1 MVSKLSES
9 MKINKAF
16 DRCGWKYQGV
26 LLGILLAAPVIQSQ
40 AQTYS
45 LSTGGT
51 SLQINAGGSNAG
63 LSDWMAGG
71 VNQLA
76 QQWFYYSVGDGAVNS
91 IDTINTWSLLSQSGT
106 SLSGTYSDSTL
117 SVTTTYALASAG
129 LTTQVAVQNLSGS
142 TEAFNF
148 YQYSDFGIGGV
159 SAGQDVYFPS
169 SGFPYTVYQYNP
181 NNAGI
186 GYLEGSIDVGL
197 GTTVKEVAGT
207 YNGTD
212 GSDQFGLENGHTA
225 PTFTGSPGT
234 LLAGPGSVDFA
245 YEFTATLAP
254 NSSITFSEIQAVP
267 EPSSLVLLSF
277 GMLALGLFYR
287 REFGFLKIVIRKG

>member
-1 MVSKLSES
+1 
-9 MKINKAF
+9 MKINQAF
-16 DRCGWKYQGV
+16 DRCGWKYQAA
-26 LLGILLAAPVIQSQ
+26 LLGILLAVPVVQSQ
-40 AQTYS
+40 AQTYN
-45 LSTGGT
+45 LSTGTT

-63 LSDWMAGG
+63 LSNWMNGG
-71 VNQLA
+71 VNELA
-76 QQWFYYSVGDGAVNS
+76 QQWFYYSVGGGNVNS
-91 IDTINTWSLLSQSGT
+91 IDTINPWSLVSQSGT

-159 SAGQDVYFPS
+159 SAGQDVYFPG

-186 GYLEGSIDVGL
+186 GYLQGSVDVGI
-197 GTTVKEVAGT
+197 GTTVEEAAGIN
-207 YNGTD
+207 NGT
-212 GSDQFGLENGHTA
+212 QLGLKNGNPA
-225 PTFTGSPGT
+225 PNFTNSSGIV
-234 LLAGPGSVDFA
+234 GPGSVNFG

-254 NSSITFSEIQAVP
+254 GSSITFNELQVVP
-267 EPSSLVLLSF
+267 EPSA
-277 GMLALGLFYR
+277 LALISCGILVFGLFSR
-287 REFGFLKIVIRKG
+287 RGLGFLKS